1 MKLRHIS
8 YIAIAALGLASC
20 EPEFDNPV
28 EDGGYFDQGSA
39 DFTTYVALG
48 NSLTSGYADG
58 ALYIQGQKNSFP
70 NILAEQLMQ
79 VGGGEFTQPLMND
92 NLGGLLLG
100 GNQIA
105 SNRLTL
111 SVVNGEPAPTPIS
124 GTPTTEVT
132 NTLTGSFNNMG
143 VPGAKSFHL
152 LAPGYGNAAGVQ
164 TGQANPYFARFRSAE
179 NATILEDA
187 IAQNPTFFSLW
198 IGNNDVLSYATSGGI
213 GVNQMGNFDPST
225 YGPNDITDPNVF
237 GGVYTQIV
245 DGMISAGASSG
256 VVLNIPDVA
265 STPFFTTVPTQP
277 ISPADLGDQLA
288 TLNATYTQLNQ
299 AFAFIGVPERSI
311 QFSESGPSGLVV
323 RDESLPDISAQLTAV
338 LTGAGVPPAQA
349 QLYGQQYGQARQT
362 IYEPALVT
370 PNDTSD
376 DDNRT
381 DYEDLILLTTS
392 SAIGQ
397 INEARVAALVGMGV
411 PQADAAQL
419 SINGITYPLE
429 DRYVLIKAEQDEV
442 AQATTAYNQAIKAI
456 ADANNLAF
464 VDTKSLLNQLASTGI
479 SYDGGLITSEFAT
492 GGAFS
497 LDGIHL
503 TPRGYAFIANEI
515 ILAIEQKYEA
525 ELPEINIGQYN
536 GGPAIGD

>member
-8 YIAIAALGLASC
+8 YIAIAAIGFASC

-48 NSLTSGYADG
+48 NSLTAGYADG
-58 ALYIQGQKNSFP
+58 ALYIRGQENSFP
-70 NILAEQLMQ
+70 NILAQQFMQ

-105 SNRLTL
+105 APRLKLTL
-111 SVVNGEPAPTPIS
+111 VEGSPSPVPVD

-132 NTLTGSFNNMG
+132 NTLSGGFNNMG

-152 LAPGYGNAAGVQ
+152 LAPGYGNVAGVQ
-164 TGQANPYFARFRSAE
+164 TGQANPYFVRFRSAE
-179 NATILEDA
+179 NTTVLEDA
-187 IAQNPTFFSLW
+187 VAQNPTFFSLW

-213 GVNQMGNFDPST
+213 GVDQTGNFDPST

-237 GGVYTQIV
+237 GGAYTQIV

-265 STPFFTTVPTQP
+265 STAFFNTVPTQP
-277 ISPADLGDQLA
+277 ISPADLEGQLA
-288 TLNATYTQLNQ
+288 TLNGTYAQLNQ
-299 AFAFIGVPERSI
+299 AFAFLGVPERSI

-323 RDESLPDISAQLTAV
+323 KDESLPDMSAQLTAV

-349 QLYGQQYGQARQT
+349 QIFGQQYGQARQT
-362 IYEPALVT
+362 IYEPELVT
-370 PNDTSD
+370 PSDTSD
-376 DDNRT
+376 DADRT

-392 SAIGQ
+392 SVIGVV
-397 INEARVAALVGMGV
+397 NEDRVATLVGMGV
-411 PQADAAQL
+411 PQAEAAQL

-429 DRYVLIKAEQDEV
+429 DQYVLIKAEQDEV
-442 AQATTAYNQAIKAI
+442 AAATTAYNQTIKAI
-456 ADANNLAF
+456 TDANNLAF
-464 VDTKSLLNQLASTGI
+464 VDANALLDQLAN
-479 SYDGGLITSEFAT
+479 GGLSLEDGTFLTSEFAT

-515 ILAIEQKYEA
+515 IKAIELKYEA
-525 ELPEINIGQYN
+525 EIPNVNVGQYSE
-536 GGPAIGD
+536 GPALY